1 MEAAEK
7 VAVVEVSGETEL
19 EKERERESN
28 VVVNNSS
35 ERVSEQ
41 VN

>member
-19 EKERERESN
+19 EKERESN